1 MLGKTTYAT
10 LFVSD
15 QDRSL
20 DFYTKVLGMT
30 KLVDNRQPGGR
41 RFLTVGTPGDDLQ
54 IILWPGSPG
63 RSRGAAGI
71 RVEGS
76 GKVVDGAPG
85 ALMIETPDCQQAF
98 EAFKARGATFEEAGP
113 IRLPYVTVA
122 TIVDPD
128 GNRLSIRELPK
139 PAEA

>member
-30 KLVDNRQPGGR
+30 KLVDSSQPGGR
-41 RFLTVGTPGDDLQ
+41 RFVTVGIPGHDLQ

-63 RSRGAAGI
+63 RPKGTPGI

-76 GKVVDGAPG
+76 GKVADGAPG
-85 ALMIETPDCQQAF
+85 ALMIETADCQKAF
-98 EAFKARGATFEEAGP
+98 DAFKARGATFEEP
-113 IRLPYVTVA
+113 EPLKLPYVTAA
-122 TIVDPD
+122 TVVDPD
-128 GNRLSIRELPK
+128 GNRVTLRELPK
-139 PAEA
+139 PAA